1 MYDQNYYNCSGNTLN
16 RLAIWDEK
24 NGGKP
29 IFSVTHMGLHIHL
42 FPEIAFYIKGKA
54 VLAISQ
60 DWEKG
65 VK

>member
-1 MYDQNYYNCSGNTLN
+1 MSDHINCNYSGNTLN

-54 VLAISQ
+54 VIAISQ